1 MCSFSNLD
9 FVATSFCVSKRLLK
23 PDQTKKKLR
32 KFLDAMI
39 QKSGKIRC
47 LVREIND
54 SYSKSDLLQKSRR
67 QLEEELQKLDSQY
80 DACNT
85 VMLRGEVNGFQP
97 EWGFSVPCRCSA
109 ACSAEAKTRYLPQCI
124 RQPASMFLISI
135 DPTMRN
141 AKKYEKKDADLSPG
155 ENRKPTVKQEKNEK
169 NKKEKKEKEKKEKG
183 RSKHGKGKSEKP
195 LAAAFGQPTP
205 CTGPGKPGSRN
216 VRLGGDT
223 VSTDQPDAARGVVS
237 DIGETAAEASSG
249 LIELSRCTLSN
260 SERDVEQVSRK
271 YNLQLPVPI
280 REIQKSPG
288 VRYSGNF
295 HVIALESWLQFIID
309 HNVWHMLLG
318 LHNADPKR
326 ERALLREFWRL
337 YRLAEPDHQVWA
349 EIEKHGIKVEHLLPV
364 VMHGDEG
371 RGRKRGPF
379 LVTSYHSMIGFGT
392 VLANAN
398 RKTKSYLQLRLN
410 YVGSTHS
417 SRMITGCL
425 PKMHKDEQALDDLLT
440 FMTGDCLRSF
450 QQGVTGKHGERYHA
464 ACLNAVG
471 DWAWL
476 QKCGHLERSYLNI
489 PKKALVQTSKPKGI
503 CHLCHAGRLEH
514 DFEDLSLNPSWLQ
527 TMYCDEPWTVR
538 PVLLHLAHCPS
549 RPADFFSYDL
559 WHAFHLG
566 MAKSFAASTL
576 ARITDRFPESTV
588 DSRFERLTSLFLT
601 FADEHREPTYITAL
615 TKESCGWYDRKTY
628 PNGQWSKGHVSTV
641 LLRFLQSYFAR
652 FDVSDDII
660 LSKAKAATS
669 AINTCLHDMYSSD
682 LWLEPSLSHQ
692 IGGKGM
698 EFLQLY
704 QQLAKVSHDQGE
716 ALYPYMPKAHIV
728 HHVMLRCATS
738 RGAILNPLTF
748 GVQVD
753 EDFIG
758 KKARLARRVGPGQVI
773 LRVLQRSLAVSYAY
787 WHEMGFI
794 K

>member
-1 MCSFSNLD
+1 MSCNFDKAKFISSLEIVVKKRSSLKVTIEEEWLTEKEMKDDYGWSPKNVYDGMEEYYVVIKEKGSREQEQVEEETRKKSKALEASEEPNLSAGAFD
-9 FVATSFCVSKRLLK
+9 GLTKLQERQSAEVAVPAVPEALS
-23 PDQTKKKLR
+23 QTKKKLR

-97 EWGFSVPCRCSA
+97 E
-109 ACSAEAKTRYLPQCI
+109 
-124 RQPASMFLISI
+124 
-135 DPTMRN
+135 N

-169 NKKEKKEKEKKEKG
+169 NKKEKKEKG

-195 LAAAFGQPTP
+195 EEGAGNALQTLSKDVGEGALASAIAAMQWSIQT
-205 CTGPGKPGSRN
+205 TMRQMA
-216 VRLGGDT
+216 
-223 VSTDQPDAARGVVS
+223 STCRAVIRAARGVLS

-260 SERDVEQVSRK
+260 SERDVERVSRK

-371 RGRKRGPF
+371 RGRKR
-379 LVTSYHSMIGFGT
+379 
-392 VLANAN
+392 
-398 RKTKSYLQLRLN
+398 
-410 YVGSTHS
+410 
-417 SRMITGCL
+417 
-425 PKMHKDEQALDDLLT
+425 
-440 FMTGDCLRSF
+440 GDCLRSF

-660 LSKAKAATS
+660 LSKAK
-669 AINTCLHDMYSSD
+669 
-682 LWLEPSLSHQ
+682 
-692 IGGKGM
+692 
-698 EFLQLY
+698 
-704 QQLAKVSHDQGE
+704 
-716 ALYPYMPKAHIV
+716 
-728 HHVMLRCATS
+728 
-738 RGAILNPLTF
+738 
-748 GVQVD
+748 
-753 EDFIG
+753 
-758 KKARLARRVGPGQVI
+758 
-773 LRVLQRSLAVSYAY
+773 
-787 WHEMGFI
+787 
-794 K
+794 

>member
-1 MCSFSNLD
+1 MCPCFSPRVHNSHRNC
-9 FVATSFCVSKRLLK
+9 ARH
-23 PDQTKKKLR
+23 
-32 KFLDAMI
+32 
-39 QKSGKIRC
+39 
-47 LVREIND
+47 
-54 SYSKSDLLQKSRR
+54 
-67 QLEEELQKLDSQY
+67 
-80 DACNT
+80 
-85 VMLRGEVNGFQP
+85 
-97 EWGFSVPCRCSA
+97 
-109 ACSAEAKTRYLPQCI
+109 AEASTCRAVI
-124 RQPASMFLISI
+124 R
-135 DPTMRN
+135 
-141 AKKYEKKDADLSPG
+141 
-155 ENRKPTVKQEKNEK
+155 
-169 NKKEKKEKEKKEKG
+169 
-183 RSKHGKGKSEKP
+183 
-195 LAAAFGQPTP
+195 
-205 CTGPGKPGSRN
+205 
-216 VRLGGDT
+216 
-223 VSTDQPDAARGVVS
+223 AARGVLS

-260 SERDVEQVSRK
+260 SERDVERVSRK